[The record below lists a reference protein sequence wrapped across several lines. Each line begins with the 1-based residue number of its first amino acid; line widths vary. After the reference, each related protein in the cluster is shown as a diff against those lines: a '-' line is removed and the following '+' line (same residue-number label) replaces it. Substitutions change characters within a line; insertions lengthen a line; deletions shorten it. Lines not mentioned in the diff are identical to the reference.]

1 MNAVLN
7 PVDAEAAIRD
17 TSNRLAQGIP
27 VVSKAEARM
36 TDAKRALDRAKARAY
51 LDATGSIAERE
62 ATVELAVTDERDE
75 YDVAYLAFKNAERT
89 MQTLRAQ
96 LSAAQ
101 SVHKSVVQ
109 MYGAER
115 G

>member
-1 MNAVLN
+1 MNQVLN

-17 TSNRLAQGIP
+17 ISNRLSQGIP

-51 LDATGSIAERE
+51 LDASGSVAERD
-62 ATVELAVTDERDE
+62 ATVELKVSAERDE
-75 YDVAYLAFKNAERT
+75 YDVAYLAFRNAERT

-115 G
+115 